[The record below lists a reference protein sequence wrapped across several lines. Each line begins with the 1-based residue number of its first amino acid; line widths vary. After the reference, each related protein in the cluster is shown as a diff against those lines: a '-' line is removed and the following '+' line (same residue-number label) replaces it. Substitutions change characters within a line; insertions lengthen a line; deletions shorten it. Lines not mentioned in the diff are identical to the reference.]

1 VLGHGARLYLRVKP
15 GGGAA
20 DAASMLAIAPL
31 LALAVAAGGTQ
42 NAASG
47 VCPIKVDG
55 VRGGQLTA
63 GVTIDNAKSTA
74 VAKSSCGQIAKVVRG
89 LVAERAEM
97 PMKVNGFR
105 CTPTVTGPHPPAKV
119 AWECVYR
126 GGTPRTRVVADFAYR
141 YAG

>member
-15 GGGAA
+15 GAGAA
-20 DAASMLAIAPL
+20 DAASMLPITSL

-47 VCPIKVDG
+47 VCPVKVDG
-55 VRGGQLTA
+55 IRGGKLTA
-63 GVTIDNAKSTA
+63 GVTVDNAKSTA

-105 CTPTVTGPHPPAKV
+105 CTPTVTGAKV